1 MKRTRDPADPELARG
16 ANDDEEDEA
25 YRLKDF
31 AKAAQEFLAR
41 VPADSPYRFGRYK
54 VFLAAFPDLS
64 SKHFRSLLVRAHQA
78 GYLQLS
84 RADLVPAMDRRM
96 VEKSEIR
103 GGPGGISEWHFV
115 TTEGMPSRDKARRRK
130 RS

>member
-1 MKRTRDPADPELARG
+1 MRRTRDPRSRASEGRD
-16 ANDDEEDEA
+16 DDKDEERA
-25 YRLKDF
+25 RLKDF
-31 AKAAQEFLAR
+31 AAAAQEFLAR

-54 VFLAAFPDLS
+54 VFLVAFPDLS
-64 SKHFRSLLVRAHQA
+64 SKHFRSLLTRAHQA